1 MKIQNIRW
9 TSEGVAIDFK
19 VKYSAAQQQYAFPDG
34 CLILLLLLWL
44 VLYLYLLLSLCIGAF
59 FYISAGFCICNLLCL
74 FIHLCLYL
82 KGQHSESL
90 TLNGGLGATFKTWLR
105 CFTPLCKTLLHCTPG
120 APRAPP
126 PPLSS
131 ELPPILPCTHRNII
145 NLASPHVIDSGIEP
159 CHKA

>member
-19 VKYSAAQQQYAFPDG
+19 VKCNLPFRMVFSFCFFSCGWFYI
-34 CLILLLLLWL
+34 CI
-44 VLYLYLLLSLCIGAF
+44 YLYRCFLLYFRWLLY
-59 FYISAGFCICNLLCL
+59 FYLLCL

-105 CFTPLCKTLLHCTPG
+105 CFTPLCKTLLHCARLHSTVHQALQGHPHLHCLQSYHRSYLAHIG
-120 APRAPP
+120 T
-126 PPLSS
+126 SS
-131 ELPPILPCTHRNII
+131 TLPP
-145 NLASPHVIDSGIEP
+145 S
-159 CHKA
+159 CHWFSFRTI